1 MKRRG
6 PKLMAGTRG
15 KGDPSIMAEEEM
27 VDREKK
33 ILQTVDNEPLAWDI
47 CEDFIARDRDIFG
60 KDSPHTFGVMPL
72 YTWPNWTYAV
82 YLKVNVRNEEEP
94 EVPPNLRYSSR
105 GPR

>member
-1 MKRRG
+1 
-6 PKLMAGTRG
+6 MAGTQGR
-15 KGDPSIMAEEEM
+15 KPRMPETDVEEAE

-47 CEDFIARDRDIFG
+47 CEDFIARDRGIFG

-82 YLKVNVRNEEEP
+82 YVKTNVSNDEEP
-94 EVPPNLRYSSR
+94 EVDPNLRYSSR
-105 GPR
+105 GR